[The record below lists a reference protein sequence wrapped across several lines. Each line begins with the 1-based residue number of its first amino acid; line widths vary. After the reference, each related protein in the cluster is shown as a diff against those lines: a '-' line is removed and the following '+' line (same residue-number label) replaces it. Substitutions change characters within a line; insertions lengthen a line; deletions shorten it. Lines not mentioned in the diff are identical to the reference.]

1 MHFRAEGLGPLR
13 SGVKLSRVQSLGTPE
28 AVPREVAL
36 SDAALSVDSSEAVAR
51 PVDTRVDR
59 CGLGPVGLGLYN
71 AVYWPYLLT
80 SCAVL
85 FFPALALWALTF
97 WDPKRRWL
105 AKFTSLW
112 GAHYLAWAPFA
123 SVQVEGLEHV
133 NPARPCVY
141 VVNHQSMVDILAVFA
156 THLPYKWVSKI
167 ENFYAPFLGWN
178 MWLNGYV
185 PLKRGY
191 LPSILRMVRSCLKKL
206 EAGHS
211 LCVFPEGTRS
221 PDGNLIEF
229 YRGAFWIAAR
239 KRVPIV
245 PIVVEGTGAILRK
258 KSLQIR
264 PQPTLVRVLEAIDP
278 EQVGYDD
285 RKLRDLVRS
294 RMADEL
300 VAIRRAAR

>member
-1 MHFRAEGLGPLR
+1 VTSTQTQTPDLDPGEPPLVGTRAADMRTDACRLTGPGLL
-13 SGVKLSRVQSLGTPE
+13 
-28 AVPREVAL
+28 
-36 SDAALSVDSSEAVAR
+36 
-51 PVDTRVDR
+51 
-59 CGLGPVGLGLYN
+59 LYN
-71 AVYWPYLLT
+71 LLYWPYLLV
-80 SCAVL
+80 SCSVL

-105 AKFTSLW
+105 AKYTSIW

-123 SVQVEGLEHV
+123 SVQVEGLEHAD
-133 NPARPCVY
+133 PARPCVY

-156 THLPYKWVSKI
+156 TRLPYLWVSKV

-206 EAGHS
+206 DAGHS

-221 PDGNLIEF
+221 PDGNLIDF
-229 YRGAFWIAAR
+229 YRGAFWVATKR
-239 KRVPIV
+239 RVPIV
-245 PIVVEGTGAILRK
+245 PVVVEGTGAILRK
-258 KSLQIR
+258 SSMQIR
-264 PQPTLVRVLEAIDP
+264 PQPALVRVLPAIHPAD
-278 EQVGYDD
+278 VGFDD
-285 RKLRDLVRS
+285 RKLRDLVRT

-300 VAIRRAAR
+300 LQIRRTSR